1 MAKTCASGATIQE
14 MLDALETEVA
24 ALRSLAILAVPRG
37 FAVVAPSA
45 LKAGLERASLTPTEF
60 ARIAGVPREDVEDW
74 LGNRTPTPAWAL
86 TAVELATQL
95 APSVRRKLVRQPL
108 GQAIIPTPRVHPFS
122 RIEDL

>member
-1 MAKTCASGATIQE
+1 MADTCASGATIQD

-24 ALRSLAILAVPRG
+24 VLRSLVTLSVPQG

-45 LKAGLERASLTPTEF
+45 LQAEMQKANLTATEL

-74 LGNRTPTPAWAL
+74 LSSKTPTPAWVL
-86 TAVELATQL
+86 TTVQLAAQL
-95 APSVRRKLVRQPL
+95 APSVRRKIARQPL
-108 GQAIIPTPRVHPFS
+108 GQAIISTQRVHPFS